1 MLSPLFS
8 PNIVEIPVE
17 NFRNTGKLK
26 GKFPKYKTAKGY
38 LSNVGKIWKKF
49 SDVETKIRRKLRNFG
64 KFGKIRSYNSIYVIA
79 FLWKNLLE
87 ITFAAASS

>member
-8 PNIVEIPVE
+8 PNIVEIPKK

-26 GKFPKYKTAKGY
+26 RKFPKCKTAKGY
-38 LSNVGKIWKKF
+38 LSNVEKIWKKF
-49 SDVETKIRRKLRNFG
+49 SDVETEIRRKLRNFG
-64 KFGKIRSYNSIYVIA
+64 KFRKIGCYNSIYDIA

-87 ITFAAASS
+87 ITFAAAFF